1 VAGIND
7 DFEGKMWVISAKKA
21 CFLDVF
27 FAELI
32 S

>member
-7 DFEGKMWVISAKKA
+7 DFNGKMGVISAKKA
-21 CFLDVF
+21 YFLDVF
-27 FAELI
+27 FVKLI